1 MRTLQNVAKATIPL
15 LFLLAGCS
23 RDSEPAQV
31 PAQEAHM
38 PPSQPTST
46 SGETAHATLNDAA
59 GAEVGRAT
67 LSQTDE
73 GVKVV
78 VQIENAAPGAKGV
91 HVHEKGDCSNIPGK
105 SMGEHFAP
113 DVKIHALPSEE
124 SDRERHLGDLGNVEV
139 KGDGTGTLEIVVK
152 RANLAPNDSL
162 SYLGRALV
170 VHMGNDHG
178 EVKQPSGDSG
188 TPMACGVIQSG

>member
-1 MRTLQNVAKATIPL
+1 MTTIPL
-15 LFLLAGCS
+15 LLLLTGCS
-23 RDSEPAQV
+23 HDSEPAQV

-38 PPSQPTST
+38 PSTQPP
-46 SGETAHATLNDAA
+46 SGETAHATLSDSN

-67 LSQTDE
+67 LSQTDD

-78 VQIENAAPGAKGV
+78 LQIENAPPGAKGV

-105 SMGEHFAP
+105 SMGGHFAP
-113 DVKIHALPSEE
+113 DVKIHALPTEE
-124 SDRERHLGDLGNVEV
+124 SERERHLGDLGNVDV
-139 KGDGTGTLEIVVK
+139 KGDGTGTLEITIK
-152 RANLAPNDSL
+152 RANLTPNDTL

-170 VHMGNDHG
+170 VHMGNDQG
-178 EVKQPSGDSG
+178 EVKQPAGDSG